1 MPSVNHPLILGQA
14 GPLCEAYDLVH
25 VFLCASVA
33 NTVFRVI
40 IADVTRSPHTPVA
53 PVSAAAGARGAI
65 ADLIAALL
73 RAPDLPPAG
82 GAGDGRPADGDAQAR
97 RRAGLEL
104 AAAALRDLDGLAA
117 GARPLQ
123 VAVVG
128 PTQAGKSTVVN
139 LLLGRAAAE
148 ASPLAGFTV
157 HPTGFAL
164 NAPVPQPGWAEAFF
178 AGWERLPAAA
188 LSRERL
194 DCYALEAVSAAGLPD
209 GTVVWDTPD
218 FDSLKAHSYR
228 RGVLDVAALA
238 DVVVLVLSKEKYS
251 DLSVWR
257 FLQLLHPLLQSPG
270 GRPLLVCLNKV
281 NADAEAAITRSLH
294 ARFAEFYATTGGSD
308 AIDIVTLPHDPAL
321 AMLQAHDP
329 APAARLRAALGEALR
344 GVDRSGRAV
353 GVRRLL
359 TTHWDAW
366 TAPIID
372 ELEAVRA
379 WHGAVEDA
387 SRQALE
393 SYRHEFLEHPQR
405 FDTFRR
411 AIAELLL
418 LMEVPVL
425 AQSLARIRQALTWP
439 ARQLFGRMRGLVRA
453 GRGADGD
460 TDLPA
465 EERVLRDLFEQQ
477 LTALARDA
485 LRRAE
490 PQLPGAAYWLAL
502 SRRLAGDHAALLE
515 DFAAAAHHHHQAFQ
529 PEIEAAAQRLYA
541 TLQQKPALLNA
552 LRAARVTTDAAAVAL
567 AVKTAGLGVND
578 LLFAPAM
585 VALTSMLTEGAVGG
599 YMNRVARELR
609 ERQYAAVTAQ
619 VFEAVVG
626 PRLRDLG
633 TGLDAPGLLGID
645 EAQYQA
651 ATTALEDWSDD

>member
-1 MPSVNHPLILGQA
+1 MANA
-14 GPLCEAYDLVH
+14 
-25 VFLCASVA
+25 VFG
-33 NTVFRVI
+33 VI
-40 IADVTRSPHTPVA
+40 IADVTRRPHTPA
-53 PVSAAAGARGAI
+53 ASVSAAAGARSAI
-65 ADLIAALL
+65 AGLLAALL
-73 RAPDLPPAG
+73 RAPDAPPPG
-82 GAGDGRPADGDAQAR
+82 GAEGGQPPGDAQAR

-117 GARPLQ
+117 GPRPLQ

-139 LLLGRAAAE
+139 LLLGQAAAE

-164 NAPVPQPGWAEAFF
+164 NAADPQPGWAEGFF
-178 AGWERLPAAA
+178 AGWERLPATA
-188 LSRERL
+188 LSRARL
-194 DCYALEAVSAAGLPD
+194 DCYALETVDAAAGLPD

-218 FDSLKAHSYR
+218 FDSLQAHSYR

-257 FLQLLHPLLQSPG
+257 FLQLLRPLLGHPG

-281 NADAEAAITRSLH
+281 NADAEAAITRSLR
-294 ARFAEFYATTGGSD
+294 ARFAELYGDGD
-308 AIDIVTLPHDPAL
+308 AVDIVALPHDPVL
-321 AMLQAHDP
+321 ATPQAHVP
-329 APAARLRAALGEALR
+329 ASVTRLRAALGEALR
-344 GVDRSGRAV
+344 DVDRSGRAA
-353 GVRRLL
+353 GVRHLL
-359 TTHWDAW
+359 TAHWDAW
-366 TAPIID
+366 TAPVVD

-379 WHGAVEDA
+379 WHGAVADA

-439 ARQLFGRMRGLVRA
+439 ARQLFGRVRGLVRA
-453 GRGADGD
+453 GRGAEGGD
-460 TDLPA
+460 ADLPA
-465 EERVLRDLFEQQ
+465 EERVLRDLLEQQ

-515 DFAAAAHHHHQAFQ
+515 DFAAAAHRHHQTFQ
-529 PEIEAAAQRLYA
+529 PEIEAAARRLYA
-541 TLQQKPALLNA
+541 TLQEKPALLNA

-599 YMNRVARELR
+599 YMNHVARDLR

-619 VFEAVVG
+619 VFAAVVD

-645 EAQYQA
+645 EAQYRA
-651 ATTALEDWSDD
+651 ATAALEDWPDD

>member
-1 MPSVNHPLILGQA
+1 MMSGAPRASRALYLAQEYPSRPPRRQSSSRPGA
-14 GPLCEAYDLVH
+14 GTAR
-25 VFLCASVA
+25 SG
-33 NTVFRVI
+33 RGWVI
-40 IADVTRSPHTPVA
+40 IPDVTRSPHIPA
-53 PVSAAAGARGAI
+53 SDSAATRSAI
-65 ADLIAALL
+65 AGLIAALL
-73 RAPDLPPAG
+73 RAPDVPPSG
-82 GAGDGRPADGDAQAR
+82 SPGDDQPPGDAQIR
-97 RRAGLEL
+97 RRTGLQL

-117 GARPLQ
+117 GPRPLQ

-164 NAPVPQPGWAEAFF
+164 NAPDPQPAWAEAFF

-194 DCYALEAVSAAGLPD
+194 DCYALEAVSAVAGLPD
-209 GTVVWDTPD
+209 GAVVWDTPD
-218 FDSLKAHSYR
+218 FDSLQAHSYR

-257 FLQLLHPLLQSPG
+257 FLQLLRPLLRPPG

-281 NADAEAAITRSLH
+281 NADTEAAITRSLR
-294 ARFAEFYATTGGSD
+294 ARFAELYGDGD
-308 AIDIVTLPHDPAL
+308 AVDIVALPHDPAL

-329 APAARLRAALGEALR
+329 APAARLRAALAGLLAAADR
-344 GVDRSGRAV
+344 GDRAA

-359 TTHWDAW
+359 AAHWEEW
-366 TAPIID
+366 TAPVVD
-372 ELEAVRA
+372 ELEAARA
-379 WHGAVEDA
+379 WHGAVEEA
-387 SRQALE
+387 GRQALAD
-393 SYRHEFLEHPQR
+393 YRREFLEHPQR

-411 AIAELLL
+411 AVAELLL

-439 ARQLFGRMRGLVRA
+439 ARQLFGRLRGLARA
-453 GRGADGD
+453 GRGADGGD
-460 TDLPA
+460 ADLPA

-515 DFAAAAHHHHQAFQ
+515 DFAAAAHRHHQAFQ
-529 PEIEAAAQRLYA
+529 PEIEAAAHRLYA
-541 TLQQKPALLNA
+541 TLQEKPALLNA

-609 ERQYAAVTAQ
+609 ERQYAAVAAQ

-633 TGLDAPGLLGID
+633 AGLEAPGLLGID
-645 EAQYQA
+645 EAQYRA
-651 ATTALEDWSDD
+651 ATAALEDWPDD